1 MHVRAGHYTLHRR
14 GHRLSFLIPPD
25 KHRRAARQTGGF
37 SFPCLRG
44 SGCFYSH
51 TLPSLRFRPSSFFYL
66 PPFIALRLLCTI
78 IHRGT
83 WIRNSR
89 HRNRRISEGSSL
101 CLSEIKAQSS
111 PPCLK
116 AKDRKHASSNHLRS
130 HHLFGATGRLKVNFR
145 PPVSAFST
153 DISPCI
159 AIITRR
165 TRGSPRPEPPFL
177 RERPLSTL

>member
-1 MHVRAGHYTLHRR
+1 MLFQPYSAEPPFSTL
-14 GHRLSFLIPPD
+14 FL
-25 KHRRAARQTGGF
+25 
-37 SFPCLRG
+37 
-44 SGCFYSH
+44 
-51 TLPSLRFRPSSFFYL
+51 FYL
-66 PPFIALRLLCTI
+66 PPFIALRLLCAVNHG

-83 WIRNSR
+83 RIRSSR
-89 HRNRRISEGSSL
+89 HKNRCISEGSSL
-101 CLSEIKAQSS
+101 CLSEIKTQSS
-111 PPCLK
+111 PSCLK
-116 AKDRKHASSNHLRS
+116 AKDRKHASSNHLRP